1 MDNNQD
7 IYQHLFIDI
16 AVASVLLQTRR
27 YGKAIELFNE
37 CLVLLEKHASGM
49 IDSSRSAFTALVYE
63 RLFSL
68 YCLVGDHACALQSG
82 EKAYAMHAQSGRIDS
97 AKALFVKMYDV
108 YCSVRET
115 GGDEENSF
123 MEGMLL
129 FDSGIKFKSDC
140 DYSQA
145 KNCFERALAIWQEI
159 GNKREEGIT
168 LSRLGNIFKVLNQYK
183 DSKLLYERALVILEE
198 AKDLHELGDA
208 LGCCGQVCCILG
220 EYEKAKSLH
229 KRALKISV
237 LLKDRGWEIAD
248 YRNLAKVHSSMDEIV
263 EARKCYS
270 KALAI
275 CKETGDK
282 GREALTYNDLG
293 GFYRCLNNHKKAI
306 ECLRHACALFS
317 EIGDLKEESTQY
329 SELGSLYMSL
339 SEFNDAR
346 TCHEKALVIKKEIGD
361 KRGEAKVYN
370 ELGNVYMSVG
380 DYGKARECFEK
391 ALAIDEETNSLR
403 AQAIDYGHL
412 GCVHQVFGDYDKAY
426 ELHKKALE
434 LKIRTNENTEQDK
447 DSLGK
452 EYNNL
457 GTLFRFRG
465 EFVKAKKY
473 CKRALWVFQEMVD
486 KRYEANILA
495 NLATLELSLGEEEKS
510 KEYSEK
516 ALKIAENCGD
526 KKVILQVYGITGN
539 KCQFEGD
546 FLRAKEYH
554 EKILS
559 MSKRLGDKR
568 CEGCCYHYIGQCHAS
583 IGDYRKAI
591 EYYKRALAISEA
603 IGDKNEEVVT
613 KSNMGLSYLLQGK
626 YREAEGCLNKALSIA
641 EEMRDLESKSSVL
654 ANLAGLCILRG
665 NNEEAFSHLLKSV
678 KIIED
683 MRGSLG
689 DSERYQIAFADKTV
703 GHYRLMTSMLCGVK
717 KFNLALSV
725 SELGRARTLAELMA
739 KQYSVKNLPG
749 LDKIKLL
756 DFHGMGKK
764 NSYLCLSYLSFG
776 DNLVV
781 WILKPCGDL
790 VFRKIELKRDGP
802 QDVHKDVVDRKW
814 IGSAGDHTFFL
825 FEDLRVQQCED
836 RSLSLLY
843 ESHLLNPPVELGGC
857 LACRHLEEEEEKEE
871 TEREECHER
880 SVLQLWYKNC
890 IAPVVDHLEGST
902 EIVIVPDRS
911 LYRVPF
917 GALIDENGKYLSDT
931 FRIRYVPSLTV
942 LKLIQDSP
950 AKYHSQAGALVVGDP
965 DVGTVMFKGVIQHI
979 SRLPCAK
986 MEAEMIGE
994 LLHVQPLTE
1003 RQATKETVL
1012 EKMKSASLI
1021 HIAAHGDAE
1030 RGDIALAPDRHVT
1043 RTPREEHYLLTMADV
1058 SKVQLRA
1065 KLVVLSCCHSGRG
1078 HIKAEGIVGIAR
1090 AFLASGARSVLV
1102 SLWAVDDDATMQ
1114 LMKWFY
1120 ESLVCGKS
1128 ASKSLHEAMKLMR
1141 KNPKYSEVRQWAP
1154 FMLVGDDVSFQF

>member
-7 IYQHLFIDI
+7 IYQPLFIGI

-37 CLVLLEKHASGM
+37 CLVLLERHGSEM
-49 IDSSRSAFTALVYE
+49 IDSRRSAFALVYE

-68 YCLVGDHACALQSG
+68 YCLVGDHARALQSG
-82 EKAYAMHAQSGRIDS
+82 EKAYAMHSQSGNVDR
-97 AKALFVKMYDV
+97 AKALLVKMYDV
-108 YCSVRET
+108 YCLVKEG

-129 FDSGIKFKSDC
+129 VHSGIKFESDF
-140 DYSQA
+140 DYSEA
-145 KNCFERALAIWQEI
+145 KDCFERALAIWKEL

-168 LSRLGNIFKVLNQYK
+168 LSLLGHLFKALQEYK
-183 DSKLLYERALVILEE
+183 QSKLLYERALLILEE
-198 AKDLHELGDA
+198 AEDLHELLSA
-208 LGCCGQVCCILG
+208 LGCCGQVCRILG
-220 EYEKAKSLH
+220 EYEKAKSLQQ
-229 KRALKISV
+229 RLVEISV
-237 LLKDRGWEIAD
+237 LLKERRGEIEG
-248 YRNLAKVHSSMDEIV
+248 YRNLADVHFSMGEIV

-282 GREALTYNDLG
+282 DHEAMTYNDLG
-293 GFYRCLNNHKKAI
+293 EFHRCLNNHKEAI
-306 ECLRHACALFS
+306 ECFRHACALFS

-339 SEFNDAR
+339 SEFNEAR

-361 KRGEAKVYN
+361 RRGEARVYN
-370 ELGNVYMSVG
+370 DLGNVYMSVG
-380 DYGKARECFEK
+380 DYGKAKECFEK

-412 GCVHQVFGDYDKAY
+412 ECVHQVFGDHDKAY

-434 LKIRTNENTEQDK
+434 LKIRTDENTEQDK

-452 EYNNL
+452 EYNSL
-457 GTLFRFRG
+457 GCLCRFRG
-465 EFVKAKKY
+465 EFVKAKNY
-473 CKRALWVFQEMVD
+473 YKRALCIIHEMVD

-510 KEYSEK
+510 KEYREK
-516 ALKIAENCGD
+516 ALKIAQTCGD
-526 KKVILQVYGITGN
+526 KKVIQRVNSIIGN
-539 KCQFEGD
+539 AYLSAGD
-546 FLRAKEYH
+546 FSRATEYH
-554 EKILS
+554 ENVLS
-559 MSKRLGDKR
+559 ISKRLGDKQ
-568 CEGCCYHYIGQCHAS
+568 CEGSCYHYIGECHAS
-583 IGDYRKAI
+583 MGDHRKAI
-591 EYYKRALAISEA
+591 EYFKKAFAICEA
-603 IGDKNEEVVT
+603 TGNKSEEVAT
-613 KSNMGLSYLLQGK
+613 KSNMGASYLLQGN
-626 YREAEGCLNKALSIA
+626 YIEAEECLNKALSIA
-641 EEMRDLESKSSVL
+641 EEIGDLESKSAILSHL
-654 ANLAGLCILRG
+654 AVLCISRG
-665 NNEEAFSHLLKSV
+665 NTEEAFLHLLNSV

-689 DSERYQIAFADKTV
+689 DSERYQIAFAEKTV
-703 GHYRLMTSMLCGVK
+703 GLYRLMATILCNMK
-717 KFNLALSV
+717 EIKLALSV

-749 LDKIKLL
+749 LHKIKLL

-764 NSYLCLSYLSFG
+764 NSCLFLSYLSFK
-776 DNLVV
+776 DHLLV
-781 WILKPCGDL
+781 WISKPCGDL
-790 VFRKIELKRDGP
+790 VFRQIELKRDGS

-825 FEDLRVQQCED
+825 FEDLRLQQCED
-836 RSLSLLY
+836 RSLSLLF
-843 ESHLLNPPVELGGC
+843 EADLLNSPVELGSPIGC
-857 LACRHLEEEEEKEE
+857 RPLEEEEKEE
-871 TEREECHER
+871 TEREECHKR
-880 SVLQLWYKNC
+880 SVLQLRYKNF
-890 IAPVVDHLEGST
+890 IAPVADQLQGST

-950 AKYHSQAGALVVGDP
+950 ANYHSQAGALVVGDP

-1003 RQATKETVL
+1003 KQATKEAVL
-1012 EKMKSASLI
+1012 KEMKSASLI
-1021 HIAAHGDAE
+1021 HIAAHGNAG
-1030 RGDIALAPDRHVT
+1030 RGDIALAPDRRVT
-1043 RTPREEHYLLTMADV
+1043 GIPQEEHYLLTMADV

-1090 AFLASGARSVLV
+1090 AFLASGTRSVLV
-1102 SLWAVDDDATMQ
+1102 SLWAVEDDATMQ

-1141 KNPKYSEVRQWAP
+1141 EDPKFSGVRQWAP

>member
-7 IYQHLFIDI
+7 IYQHLFIGI

-37 CLVLLEKHASGM
+37 CLVLLEKHALEM
-49 IDSSRSAFTALVYE
+49 IDSRRSAFSTLVYE

-68 YCLVGDHACALQSG
+68 YCLVGDHARALQSG

-97 AKALFVKMYDV
+97 AKALLVKMYDV
-108 YCSVRET
+108 YCSVREA

-129 FDSGIKFKSDC
+129 FHSGIKFKSDF

-145 KNCFERALAIWQEI
+145 KNCFERALAIWKKI
-159 GNKREEGIT
+159 GNKREEGKT
-168 LSRLGNIFKVLNQYK
+168 LSLLGNLFKALEEYK
-183 DSKLLYERALVILEE
+183 HSKLLYEKALVILEE
-198 AKDLHELGDA
+198 AEDLHELGNA
-208 LGCCGQVCCILG
+208 LGICGQVCCILG
-220 EYEKAKSLH
+220 EYEKAKSLQ
-229 KRALKISV
+229 KRALEISV
-237 LLKDRGWEIAD
+237 LLKHRGGEIAD
-248 YRNLAKVHSSMDEIV
+248 YRNLADVHFSMGEVD

-275 CKETGDK
+275 CKETKDK
-282 GREALTYNDLG
+282 NGEAMTYSDLG
-293 GFYRCLNNHKKAI
+293 GFYRCLNNHKEAI
-306 ECLRHACALFS
+306 ECYRHACALFR
-317 EIGDLKEESTQY
+317 EIGYKKQESCQY
-329 SELGSLYMSL
+329 SELGIFYTSLAKYD
-339 SEFNDAR
+339 EAR
-346 TCHEKALVIKKEIGD
+346 KCYEKALGIKKEIGD
-361 KRGEAKVYN
+361 RAGEASVYSN
-370 ELGNVYMSVG
+370 LGNSYMGFG
-380 DYGKARECFEK
+380 DHGKARECYEK

-403 AQAIDYGHL
+403 GQAADYGHL
-412 GCVHQVFGDYDKAY
+412 GTVHQMVGDYGKAY

-434 LKIRTNENTEQDK
+434 LKIRTNENTEEDK
-447 DSLGK
+447 KSLSAEYGSLGA
-452 EYNNL
+452 
-457 GTLFRFRG
+457 LFSSRG
-465 EFVKAKKY
+465 EYVKAKKY
-473 CKRALWVFQEMVD
+473 YKKALWIIQQMVD
-486 KRYEANILA
+486 KRTEADIFA
-495 NLATLELSLGEEEKS
+495 NLASLELSLGEEEKS
-510 KEYSEK
+510 KEYREK
-516 ALKIAENCGD
+516 ALKIAETCGSV
-526 KKVILQVYGITGN
+526 KVTLQVYGIFGS
-539 KCQFEGD
+539 KCQSVGD
-546 FLRAKEYH
+546 FSRAKEYH
-554 EKILS
+554 EIVLS
-559 MSKRLGDKR
+559 ISKRLGDKR
-568 CEGCCYHYIGQCHAS
+568 GEGTCYHNIGHCHTS
-583 IGDYRKAI
+583 IGDHRKAI
-591 EYYKRALAISEA
+591 EYYKRALAISKE
-603 IGDKNEEVVT
+603 IGDKDGEVST
-613 KSNMGLSYLLQGK
+613 GTNMGVSYLLLEK

-641 EEMRDLESKSSVL
+641 EEIGNLEVKSTVL
-654 ANLAGLCILRG
+654 VHLAELYISRG
-665 NNEEAFSHLLKSV
+665 NIEKAFSHLLSGV

-683 MRGSLG
+683 IRGSLG

-703 GHYRLMTSMLCGVK
+703 GLYRLVAVMLCCTR

-749 LDKIKLL
+749 LDEIKLL
-756 DFHGMGKK
+756 DFHGIGKK
-764 NSYLCLSYLSFG
+764 NSCLSLSYLSFE
-776 DNLVV
+776 DDLLV
-781 WILKPCGDL
+781 WISKPCGNL
-790 VFRKIELKRDGP
+790 VFRQIPLTGDGS
-802 QDVHKDVVDRKW
+802 QEVHKLVPDHKW

-825 FEDLRVQQCED
+825 YEDLHLQQCED

-843 ESHLLNPPVELGGC
+843 ESHLLNPAVELGGC
-857 LACRHLEEEEEKEE
+857 LACRHLEEEKEKEE
-871 TEREECHER
+871 KEREECHER
-880 SVLQLWYKNC
+880 SVLQLWYKNF
-890 IAPVVDHLEGST
+890 IAPVADQLQGST

-950 AKYHSQAGALVVGDP
+950 ANYHSQAGALVVGDP
-965 DVGTVMFKGVIQHI
+965 DVGTVMFKGVIQPI

-1012 EKMKSASLI
+1012 KKMKSASLI

-1141 KNPKYSEVRQWAP
+1141 ENPKYSEVRQWAP
-1154 FMLVGDDVSFQF
+1154 FMLVGDDVSFHF

>member
-7 IYQHLFIDI
+7 IYQALVIGI
-16 AVASVLLQTRR
+16 TVASFLHQTRR

-37 CLVLLEKHASGM
+37 CLVLLERHGSEM
-49 IDSSRSAFTALVYE
+49 IDRRRSAFALVYE

-68 YCLVGDHACALQSG
+68 YCLVGDHARALQSG
-82 EKAYAMHAQSGRIDS
+82 EKAYAMYSQSGNIDR
-97 AKALFVKMYDV
+97 AKALLVKMCDV
-108 YCSVRET
+108 YCLVREG

-129 FDSGIKFKSDC
+129 VHSGIKFESDF
-140 DYSQA
+140 DYSEA
-145 KNCFERALAIWQEI
+145 KDCFERALAIWKEL

-168 LSRLGNIFKVLNQYK
+168 LSLLGHLFKALQEYK
-183 DSKLLYERALVILEE
+183 QSKLLYERALLILEE
-198 AKDLHELGDA
+198 AEDLHELLSA
-208 LGCCGQVCCILG
+208 LGCCGQVCRILG
-220 EYEKAKSLH
+220 EYEKAKSLQQ
-229 KRALKISV
+229 RLVLISV
-237 LLKDRGWEIAD
+237 LLKERRGEIEG
-248 YRNLAKVHSSMDEIV
+248 YRNLAHVHFSMGEIV

-282 GREALTYNDLG
+282 DHEAMTYNDLG
-293 GFYRCLNNHKKAI
+293 EFHRCLNNHKEAI
-306 ECLRHACALFS
+306 ECFRHACALFS

-329 SELGSLYMSL
+329 SELGSLYISL
-339 SEFNDAR
+339 SEFNEAR

-361 KRGEAKVYN
+361 RRGEARVYN
-370 ELGNVYMSVG
+370 DLGNVYMSVG

-457 GTLFRFRG
+457 GTLCRFRG

-473 CKRALWVFQEMVD
+473 CKKALGIIQEMVD

-516 ALKIAENCGD
+516 ALKIAETCGD
-526 KKVILQVYGITGN
+526 KKVILQVYGIIGN

-559 MSKRLGDKR
+559 LSKRLGDKR

-641 EEMRDLESKSSVL
+641 EEMGDLESKSSVL

-665 NNEEAFSHLLKSV
+665 NNQEAFSHLLNSV

-703 GHYRLMTSMLCGVK
+703 GLYRLMTSMLCGVK
-717 KFNLALSV
+717 KFDLALFV

-776 DNLVV
+776 DSLVV
-781 WILKPCGDL
+781 WISKPCGDL
-790 VFRKIELKRDGP
+790 VFRQIELKRDGS
-802 QDVHKDVVDRKW
+802 QDVHKDVIDRKW
-814 IGSAGDHTFFL
+814 IGSAGDHTFYL
-825 FEDLRVQQCED
+825 FKDLRLQQCED

-843 ESHLLNPPVELGGC
+843 GSDLPPVELSSRIGC
-857 LACRHLEEEEEKEE
+857 RPLDEEEEKEE
-871 TEREECHER
+871 TERKECHER

-890 IAPVVDHLEGST
+890 IAPVADHLEGST
-902 EIVIVPDRS
+902 DIVIVPDRS

-917 GALIDENGKYLSDT
+917 GALINENGKYLSDT
-931 FRIRYVPSLTV
+931 FKIRYVPSLTV

-950 AKYHSQAGALVVGDP
+950 ANYHSQAGALVVGDP
-965 DVGTVMFKGVIQHI
+965 DVGTVMFKGVTQHI

-1012 EKMKSASLI
+1012 KKMKSASLI

-1128 ASKSLHEAMKLMR
+1128 ASESLHNAMKLM
-1141 KNPKYSEVRQWAP
+1141 KEDPKYSEVRQWAP

>member
-7 IYQHLFIDI
+7 IYQPLFIGI

-37 CLVLLEKHASGM
+37 CLVLLERHGSEM
-49 IDSSRSAFTALVYE
+49 IDSRRSAFATLVYE

-68 YCLVGDHACALQSG
+68 YCLVGDHGRALQSG
-82 EKAYAMHAQSGRIDS
+82 EKAYDMHAQSGRIDS
-97 AKALFVKMYDV
+97 AKALLVKMYDV
-108 YCSVRET
+108 YCSVREG

-129 FDSGIKFKSDC
+129 FHSGIKFKSDF
-140 DYSQA
+140 DYPQA
-145 KNCFERALAIWQEI
+145 KNCFERALAIWKEI

-168 LSRLGNIFKVLNQYK
+168 LSRLGNIFNLLNQYK

-237 LLKDRGWEIAD
+237 LLKDRDSEIAD

-282 GREALTYNDLG
+282 GCEAMTYNDLG
-293 GFYRCLNNHKKAI
+293 GFYRCLNNHKEAI
-306 ECLRHACALFS
+306 GCLRHACALFS
-317 EIGDLKEESTQY
+317 EIGDLKEESTEY

-339 SEFNDAR
+339 SEFNEAR

-361 KRGEAKVYN
+361 RRGEARVYN
-370 ELGNVYMSVG
+370 DLGNVYMSVG
-380 DYGKARECFEK
+380 DYGKAKECFEK

-434 LKIRTNENTEQDK
+434 LKNRTNENTEQDK

-452 EYNNL
+452 EYNTL
-457 GTLFRFRG
+457 GSLCQFRG
-465 EFVKAKKY
+465 EFVEAKKNY
-473 CKRALWVFQEMVD
+473 KRALCIIHEMVD

-510 KEYSEK
+510 KEYREK
-516 ALKIAENCGD
+516 ARKIAQTCGD
-526 KKVILQVYGITGN
+526 KKVIQQVDSIIGN
-539 KCQFEGD
+539 AYLSAGD
-546 FLRAKEYH
+546 FSRAKEYH
-554 EKILS
+554 ENVLS
-559 MSKRLGDKR
+559 ICKRLGDKR
-568 CEGCCYHYIGQCHAS
+568 CEGSCYHYIGQCHAS
-583 IGDYRKAI
+583 MGDHRKAI
-591 EYYKRALAISEA
+591 EYYKKAFAICEA
-603 IGDKNEEVVT
+603 TGNKSEEVAA
-613 KSNMGLSYLLQGK
+613 KSNMGASYLLQGN
-626 YREAEGCLNKALSIA
+626 YMEAEECLNKALSIA
-641 EEMRDLESKSSVL
+641 EEVGDLESKSAILSHL
-654 ANLAGLCILRG
+654 AVLCISRG
-665 NNEEAFSHLLKSV
+665 NTEKAFSHLLNSV

-703 GHYRLMTSMLCGVK
+703 GFYRLMAAMLCGMK

-739 KQYSVKNLPG
+739 KDYSVKNLPG
-749 LDKIKLL
+749 LDKINFL
-756 DFHGMGKK
+756 DFRGMGKK
-764 NSYLCLSYLSFG
+764 NSCSCLSYLSFEAYLLLWISNPCG
-776 DNLVV
+776 NLVFKQ
-781 WILKPCGDL
+781 IL
-790 VFRKIELKRDGP
+790 VTADGS
-802 QDVHKDVVDRKW
+802 QDVHNRVPDRKW

-825 FEDLRVQQCED
+825 FEDLHLQQCED

-843 ESHLLNPPVELGGC
+843 ESNLLNPLVEAGGRI
-857 LACRHLEEEEEKEE
+857 ACRHLEEEEKEE
-871 TEREECHER
+871 TGGEECYER
-880 SVLQLWYKNC
+880 SVLKLWYKKF
-890 IAPVVDHLEGST
+890 IAPVADQLQGSE

-931 FRIRYVPSLTV
+931 FRIRYVPSLTI
-942 LKLIQDSP
+942 LQLIQDSH
-950 AKYHSQAGALVVGDP
+950 ANYHSQAGALVVGDP
-965 DVGTVMFKGVIQHI
+965 DVGTVMFQGVSNQF
-979 SRLPCAK
+979 SRLPWAK
-986 MEAEMIGE
+986 REAEMIGA
-994 LLHVQPLTE
+994 LLHVQPLTG
-1003 RQATKETVL
+1003 RQATKEAVL
-1012 EKMKSASLI
+1012 KKMKSASLI

-1030 RGDIALAPDRHVT
+1030 RGDISLAPDRHVT
-1043 RTPREEHYLLTMADV
+1043 RTPQEEHYLLTMADV

-1141 KNPKYSEVRQWAP
+1141 ENPKYSEVRQWAP
-1154 FMLVGDDVSFQF
+1154 FMLVGDDVSFHF